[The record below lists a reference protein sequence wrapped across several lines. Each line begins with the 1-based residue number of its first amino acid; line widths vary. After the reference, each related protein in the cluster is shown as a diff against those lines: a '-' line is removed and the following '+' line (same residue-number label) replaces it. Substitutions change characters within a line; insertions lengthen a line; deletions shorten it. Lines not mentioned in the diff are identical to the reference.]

1 MAPPRR
7 ILRQQLEIL
16 MDFLEENRDMSKG
29 LLPGTPVS
37 HQKTRQKWA
46 VLAKQLNSVQSGALK
61 TPDGWKKVI
70 LIISLNISCH
80 FLYFSSLLVAI
91 KIK

>member
-61 TPDGWKKVI
+61 TPDGWKKVPN
-70 LIISLNISCH
+70 SNN
-80 FLYFSSLLVAI
+80 FLKYLL
-91 KIK
+91 